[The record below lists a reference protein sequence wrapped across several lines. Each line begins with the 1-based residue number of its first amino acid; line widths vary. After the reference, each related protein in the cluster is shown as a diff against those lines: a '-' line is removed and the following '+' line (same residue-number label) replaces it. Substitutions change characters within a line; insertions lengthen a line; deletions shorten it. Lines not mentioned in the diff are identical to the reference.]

1 MSDNYELEKAI
12 KTRLEMEEYQ
22 KTVYIN
28 IMNKL
33 NLDCDEIL
41 KDDLGGEFIK
51 NCGRDL
57 AGEIVRN
64 CFDTSSYNVTV
75 DQLAKRILEFSYD
88 DEYDPLA
95 DNGSFE
101 QIEKNVYNYN
111 ELYSSEL
118 DSISK
123 VMHES
128 QKKLFTEDRKHDSL
142 DKLGKQEY
150 RRSKTDDNGDI
161 YDELTGKK
169 GTTSTYVRNGKGVKK
184 SDLQADHVQAR
195 ESATYNSRYLKDE
208 GKEAL
213 KAFWNSADNMQM
225 IHASANAS
233 KGDIRVCKVNGK
245 IKYVNSSS
253 KDYDESTDITSEAT
267 PEQLANATCKQWEAG
282 NSDREG
288 QSSKKIQKLKEEGYL
303 DENGKVPK
311 SVKAQLVRN
320 IRHSQNCESIVI
332 LKNTDYKQV
341 SKDAINYTKNGI
353 GKVIAGQIIY
363 YAAPPMVYELRLIL
377 KNKDITIDNALEKL
391 SDAGKRIGNYVIS
404 NLKNIFKN
412 VTVSSL
418 KKFIKS
424 FMDILI
430 NVVKAT
436 IKKLLKIAKNLVLC
450 TVDAVRVI
458 ADKNTSRSEKAD
470 AIFNLV
476 GETITSCVIEILFS
490 IIEESIPIPNPILG
504 PLQILTTVICTN
516 FTMII
521 LKKADLFNVRYGFK
535 MSKIRALFDEA
546 RKDYE
551 KEYDISKNY
560 ADEEINK
567 IIQNAKVA
575 CKDIYENLN
584 NLNLMENSVEPEL
597 ETIQKTFS
605 MKTDLKKEWCNF
617 IGVPC

>member
-213 KAFWNSADNMQM
+213 KVFWNSADNMQM

>member
-213 KAFWNSADNMQM
+213 KVFWNSADNMQM

-353 GKVIAGQIIY
+353 GKVITGQIIY

>member
-213 KAFWNSADNMQM
+213 KVFWNSADNMQM

-245 IKYVNSSS
+245 IKYVN
-253 KDYDESTDITSEAT
+253 
-267 PEQLANATCKQWEAG
+267 
-282 NSDREG
+282 
-288 QSSKKIQKLKEEGYL
+288 
-303 DENGKVPK
+303 
-311 SVKAQLVRN
+311 
-320 IRHSQNCESIVI
+320 
-332 LKNTDYKQV
+332 
-341 SKDAINYTKNGI
+341 
-353 GKVIAGQIIY
+353 
-363 YAAPPMVYELRLIL
+363 
-377 KNKDITIDNALEKL
+377 
-391 SDAGKRIGNYVIS
+391 
-404 NLKNIFKN
+404 
-412 VTVSSL
+412 
-418 KKFIKS
+418 
-424 FMDILI
+424 
-430 NVVKAT
+430 
-436 IKKLLKIAKNLVLC
+436 
-450 TVDAVRVI
+450 
-458 ADKNTSRSEKAD
+458 
-470 AIFNLV
+470 
-476 GETITSCVIEILFS
+476 
-490 IIEESIPIPNPILG
+490 
-504 PLQILTTVICTN
+504 
-516 FTMII
+516 
-521 LKKADLFNVRYGFK
+521 
-535 MSKIRALFDEA
+535 
-546 RKDYE
+546 
-551 KEYDISKNY
+551 
-560 ADEEINK
+560 
-567 IIQNAKVA
+567 
-575 CKDIYENLN
+575 
-584 NLNLMENSVEPEL
+584 
-597 ETIQKTFS
+597 
-605 MKTDLKKEWCNF
+605 
-617 IGVPC
+617 

>member
-213 KAFWNSADNMQM
+213 KVFWNSADNMQM

-288 QSSKKIQKLKEEGYL
+288 KSSKKIQKLKEEGYL

>member
-150 RRSKTDDNGDI
+150 RRSKIDDNGDI

-213 KAFWNSADNMQM
+213 KVFWNSADNMQM